1 MGDPIYF
8 KQVLKTMKKIIS
20 YQILLILV
28 LAFLWAL
35 GPLGWMPAWLVGYQL
50 AINCILIASLA
61 GVLYCVRAVYTNYS
75 ARNTWEKR
83 WEVWYYLRPLASAVA
98 GLVAFIFLKAGMA
111 VLEASQSGV
120 DGMYGYMAFSFIAG
134 YNVDRFLK
142 MIEDL
147 AKSKF
152 GVEQS
157 GSYRKGDDDN
167 S

>member
-1 MGDPIYF
+1 MLFI
-8 KQVLKTMKKIIS
+8 M
-20 YQILLILV
+20 ILV
-28 LAFLWAL
+28 FLWAQD
-35 GPLGWMPAWLVGYQL
+35 PLERVPAWLEAYQL

-61 GVLYCVRAVYTNYS
+61 GVLYCIRAVYTNYS
-75 ARNTWEKR
+75 ARNTWVKR

-111 VLEASQSGV
+111 VLTAPQSGEE
-120 DGMYGYMAFSFIAG
+120 GMYGYMAFSFVAG

-157 GSYRKGDDDN
+157 GSYEKDDDDK

>member
-1 MGDPIYF
+1 
-8 KQVLKTMKKIIS
+8 MKKVIS
-20 YQILLILV
+20 YQILVIMI
-28 LAFLWAL
+28 LAFLWAQ
-35 GPLGWMPAWLVGYQL
+35 GPLGWMPSWLVDYQL

-61 GVLYCVRAVYTNYS
+61 GVLYCIRAVYTNYS

-98 GLVAFIFLKAGMA
+98 GLVAFIFLKAGIA
-111 VLEASQSGV
+111 VLEASQTG
-120 DGMYGYMAFSFIAG
+120 DAGMYGYMAFSFVAG

-157 GSYRKGDDDN
+157 GAYRKGDDDN

>member
-1 MGDPIYF
+1 M
-8 KQVLKTMKKIIS
+8 
-20 YQILLILV
+20 ILV
-28 LAFLWAL
+28 FLWAQ
-35 GPLGWMPAWLVGYQL
+35 GPLGRMPAWLEAYQL

-61 GVLYCVRAVYTNYS
+61 GVLYCIRAVYKNYS

-111 VLEASQSGV
+111 VLEASQS
-120 DGMYGYMAFSFIAG
+120 DQAGMYGYMAFSFVAG
-134 YNVDRFLK
+134 YNVDRFLN

-157 GSYRKGDDDN
+157 GSYRKDDDDN
-167 S
+167 N